1 MNYRL
6 LFIFLLINIG
16 FINLSHAQEK
26 FTVGIGEEDS
36 QAFRPNFKL
45 VYTPFVGVKTPKG
58 ESTFSERQISSDIKN
73 GYSYGVYLGMDIVD
87 KFDSESF
94 GLGVG
99 LLFQEGQHDSDSDIY
114 QLTTESFVGEINFY
128 NTIYR
133 SKKLDIIQQFS
144 LGMGVIYFDYD
155 ENRENFSLGVGQLR
169 YMLNLEFNKHFDLDF
184 GGGLFVWS
192 DIGDTQA
199 YGGCIMIQ
207 LGYRF

>member
-1 MNYRL
+1 MNHRVLFLYFL
-6 LFIFLLINIG
+6 IFFIFFNCVQ
-16 FINLSHAQEK
+16 AQEK
-26 FTVGIGEEDS
+26 FTVGIGEEES

-58 ESTFSERQISSDIKN
+58 ESTFTEKQISSDIKN
-73 GYSYGVYLGMDIVD
+73 GYSYGAYLGIDIVD

-99 LLFQEGQHDSDSDIY
+99 ILFQEGHHESDFDIY
-114 QLTTESFVGEINFY
+114 KLTTESFIGEINFY

-144 LGMGVIYFDYD
+144 LGIGVIYFDYD
-155 ENRENFSLGVGQLR
+155 ENRENFSLGVGNLR

-192 DIGDTQA
+192 ELGDTQA
-199 YGGCIMIQ
+199 YGGCIMVQ